1 MSENVRQAREL
12 FPRGL
17 RQPESGFRF
26 SQDALLLAAFAGQRP
41 VRGRVIDL
49 GAGCG
54 VVGLALALDH
64 PDFFCV
70 GLDVQPAMLSHA
82 QANAQRLGYAQRF
95 SFVCS
100 SVAQPS
106 GLRPESFDLA
116 VCNPPYRTPGSGR
129 RCPEHGKTQA
139 RFEEAALLGDFVRT
153 TAFVLR
159 NQGWCAFIFLAERC
173 DALLCAMRASRL
185 QPKELLCIHPRHNE
199 PARLVLVRGRKN
211 GGPGLCLG
219 PPLVL
224 HSGQGDQTRLSDQA
238 RAFCPRL

>member
-1 MSENVRQAREL
+1 MRQARAQ

-17 RQPESGFRF
+17 HQPETGFRF
-26 SQDALLLAAFAGQRP
+26 SLDALLLASFAGQRP
-41 VRGRVIDL
+41 VQGRVMDL
-49 GAGCG
+49 GTGCG

-82 QANAQRLGYAQRF
+82 LANAQRLGCAQRF
-95 SFVCS
+95 SFICS
-100 SVAQPS
+100 SVDQPS
-106 GLRPESFDLA
+106 GLRPESFDLV

-129 RCPEHGKTQA
+129 RCPEHSKTQA
-139 RFEEAALLGDFVRT
+139 RFEEAALLDDFVRT

-173 DALLCAMRASRL
+173 DELLCAMRASHL

-199 PARLVLVRGRKN
+199 PAKLVLVRGRKN
-211 GGPGLCLG
+211 GGPGLRLD

-224 HSGQGDQTRLSDQA
+224 HSGQGDQTRVSDQA
-238 RAFCPRL
+238 RAFCPYL